1 MLCVRQRTSGAG
13 DPEPCGS
20 RAGAGLRAGG
30 GGWRAQQ
37 RLDHKEP
44 CRGLGRER
52 RVASHI
58 PEALR
63 SETASLDARTPL
75 GQLRGDGAAWWRWV
89 DTFEGGKAEEL
100 TRLVTNG
107 VRGGLG
113 EREVEAQA
121 GAAHTRN

>member
-1 MLCVRQRTSGAG
+1 M
-13 DPEPCGS
+13 
-20 RAGAGLRAGG
+20 
-30 GGWRAQQ
+30 
-37 RLDHKEP
+37 
-44 CRGLGRER
+44 
-52 RVASHI
+52 
-58 PEALR
+58 
-63 SETASLDARTPL
+63 
-75 GQLRGDGAAWWRWV
+75 